1 MAEVS
6 EIEKLQ
12 SKLVGLIISLEKDK
26 LKQLCDL
33 FKISATDIENK
44 TRLTL
49 TTLFIAEIEKQLSVL
64 KQEEIIPYLNDCIEI
79 AEGETATQKEVGIE
93 AEQDRIRE
101 LEASIAAL
109 KIQQEKEL
117 EAARERL
124 ETARKE
130 TGVSA
135 EGSSIEK
142 SSMENLKSILRREF
156 RIVGVLGP
164 QGMKENLSFMSL
176 NRQIEEGLKRGYE
189 EKEVIDGII
198 KCISS
203 SLPLKDYIEAMRES
217 GLETINKILRA
228 HFQEKNASELYASLT
243 NLVQNANEEPQNFL
257 LRALNLREKVIFASK
272 AENAKVK
279 YEPAQCQSMF
289 LHAVETGLISNTLR
303 TRMRT
308 HLQRPDVTDAELINE
323 LNVAVTEESERNLKL
338 GLGQKGKAKVNQV
351 QSTADEKSSVKELVA
366 EIKALKGEMATL
378 REEVKKNKGQGEAQG
393 KNQAGVVKGKRRG
406 CEKCRA
412 EGCGDSCRHC
422 WKCGDGGHLSYNC
435 NKAQGNFPRLLSRD
449 RQ

>member
-12 SKLVGLIISLEKDK
+12 SKLVGLIISLEKGK

-93 AEQDRIRE
+93 AEQARIKE

-142 SSMENLKSILRREF
+142 SSMESLKSILRREF

-412 EGCGDSCRHC
+412 EGCGDSCRHG
-422 WKCGDGGHLSYNC
+422 WKCGDGGASVL
-435 NKAQGNFPRLLSRD
+435 
-449 RQ
+449 

>member
-1 MAEVS
+1 MAETS

-12 SKLVGLIISLEKDK
+12 SRLVGLIVSLERDRF
-26 LKQLCDL
+26 KQLCDI
-33 FKISATDIENK
+33 FKIPEADIENK

-49 TTLFIAEIEKQLSVL
+49 TTLFIEEIEKQLSVL
-64 KQEEIIPYLNDCIEI
+64 KPEEIIPFLNDCIVI
-79 AEGETATQKEVGIE
+79 AGGEAAPQKKVGTG
-93 AEQDRIRE
+93 AEQDRIKE

-117 EAARERL
+117 EAARQRL
-124 ETARKE
+124 ETARNE
-130 TGVSA
+130 TGISA
-135 EGSSIEK
+135 EGFNIEK

-164 QGMKENLSFMSL
+164 QGQKENLSYMSL

-228 HFQEKNASELYASLT
+228 HFQEKNASELYTSLT

-272 AENAKVK
+272 AGNAKVK

-308 HLQRPDVTDAELINE
+308 HLQRSGVTDAELINE
-323 LNVAVTEESERNLKL
+323 LNIAVTVESERNLKL
-338 GLGQKGKAKVNQV
+338 GLGQRGKAKVTQV
-351 QSTADEKSSVKELVA
+351 QSTTEEKSAVQQLVV

-378 REEVKKNKGQGEAQG
+378 REEVKKNKGQGGA
-393 KNQAGVVKGKRRG
+393 
-406 CEKCRA
+406 
-412 EGCGDSCRHC
+412 
-422 WKCGDGGHLSYNC
+422 
-435 NKAQGNFPRLLSRD
+435 
-449 RQ
+449 

>member
-1 MAEVS
+1 M
-6 EIEKLQ
+6 
-12 SKLVGLIISLEKDK
+12 
-26 LKQLCDL
+26 
-33 FKISATDIENK
+33 
-44 TRLTL
+44 
-49 TTLFIAEIEKQLSVL
+49 
-64 KQEEIIPYLNDCIEI
+64 NDCIEI

-93 AEQDRIRE
+93 AEQARIKE

-142 SSMENLKSILRREF
+142 SSMGNLKSILRREF

-189 EKEVIDGII
+189 DKEVIDGII

-338 GLGQKGKAKVNQV
+338 GLDQKGKAKVNQV

>member
-1 MAEVS
+1 MAETS

-12 SKLVGLIISLEKDK
+12 SRLVGLIVSLERDRF
-26 LKQLCDL
+26 KQLCDI
-33 FKISATDIENK
+33 FKIPEADIENK

-49 TTLFIAEIEKQLSVL
+49 TTLFIEEIEKQLSVL
-64 KQEEIIPYLNDCIEI
+64 KPEEIIPFLNDCIVI
-79 AEGETATQKEVGIE
+79 AGGEAAPQKKVGTG
-93 AEQDRIRE
+93 AEQDRIKE

-117 EAARERL
+117 EAARQRL
-124 ETARKE
+124 ETARNE

-135 EGSSIEK
+135 EGFNIEK

-164 QGMKENLSFMSL
+164 QGQKENLSYMSL

-189 EKEVIDGII
+189 EKGVIDGII

-228 HFQEKNASELYASLT
+228 HFQEKNASELYTSLT
-243 NLVQNANEEPQNFL
+243 NLVQNANEEPHNFL

-272 AENAKVK
+272 AGNAKVK

-308 HLQRPDVTDAELINE
+308 HLQRSGVTDAELINE
-323 LNVAVTEESERNLKL
+323 LNIAVTEESERNLKL
-338 GLGQKGKAKVNQV
+338 GLGQRGKAKVTQV
-351 QSTADEKSSVKELVA
+351 QSTTEEKSAVQQLVV

-378 REEVKKNKGQGEAQG
+378 REEVKKNKGQGGAQG
-393 KNQAGVVKGKRRG
+393 KGQDRVVKGKRRG
-406 CEKCRA
+406 CEKCQN
-412 EGCGDSCRHC
+412 EGFADSCRHC
-422 WKCGDGGHLSYNC
+422 WKCGGGGHLSYNC
-435 NKAQGNFPRLLSRD
+435 NKIQGNFPRLLSRD

>member
-1 MAEVS
+1 MQKTGRTET
-6 EIEKLQ
+6 EQEKI
-12 SKLVGLIISLEKDK
+12 K
-26 LKQLCDL
+26 
-33 FKISATDIENK
+33 
-44 TRLTL
+44 
-49 TTLFIAEIEKQLSVL
+49 
-64 KQEEIIPYLNDCIEI
+64 
-79 AEGETATQKEVGIE
+79 
-93 AEQDRIRE
+93 E

-109 KIQQEKEL
+109 KTQQEKEL
-117 EAARERL
+117 QAAKEKLRN
-124 ETARKE
+124 AKNE
-130 TGVSA
+130 TGVST
-135 EGSSIEK
+135 EGSSMER

-156 RIVGVLGP
+156 SFVGILGP
-164 QGMKENLSFMSL
+164 QGQKENLSFMSL

-228 HFQEKNASELYASLT
+228 HFQEKNASELYTSLT
-243 NLVQNANEEPQNFL
+243 NLVQNTNEEPQNFL
-257 LRALNLREKVIFASK
+257 LRALNLREKVTFASK
-272 AENAKVK
+272 AGNSKVK

-308 HLQRPDVTDAELINE
+308 HLQQPNVTDAELINE
-323 LNVAVTEESERNLKL
+323 LNIAVTEESERNLKF
-338 GLGQKGKAKVNQV
+338 GLGPKGKVKVTQV
-351 QSTADEKSSVKELVA
+351 QSNNDEKSAVKELVA

-378 REEVKKNKGQGEAQG
+378 KEEVKKNKEQYGAQG
-393 KNQAGVVKGKRRG
+393 RNHAGVAGRGRRG
-406 CEKCRA
+406 CTKCQT

-422 WKCGDGGHLSYNC
+422 WTCGDGRHLSYNC
-435 NKAQGNFPRLLSRD
+435 NKTQGNFPQLLSRD

>member
-101 LEASIAAL
+101 FEASIAAL

>member
-12 SKLVGLIISLEKDK
+12 SKLVGLIISLEKGK

-93 AEQDRIRE
+93 AEQARIKE

-142 SSMENLKSILRREF
+142 SSMGNLKSILRREF

-189 EKEVIDGII
+189 DKEVIDGII

-338 GLGQKGKAKVNQV
+338 GLDQKGKAKVNQV

>member
-1 MAEVS
+1 MSGPS
-6 EIEKLQ
+6 ESEELQ
-12 SKLVGLIISLEKDK
+12 SKLVGLIVSLGKDK
-26 LKQLCDL
+26 LGEICVL
-33 FKISATDIENK
+33 FKIEAADIENK
-44 TRLTL
+44 TRLGL
-49 TTLFIAEIEKQLSVL
+49 TTIFIAEIEKQISVL
-64 KQEEIIPYLNDCIEI
+64 KPEEIIPFLKDCIVI
-79 AEGETATQKEVGIE
+79 AGGDVASQKKVGTG
-93 AEQDRIRE
+93 AEQERIRE
-101 LEASIAAL
+101 LEASINAL

-124 ETARKE
+124 KAARSE
-130 TGVSA
+130 TGVST
-135 EGSSIEK
+135 EGSSFER
-142 SSMENLKSILRREF
+142 SSMENLKSMLRREF

-164 QGMKENLSFMSL
+164 QGQKENLSFMSL
-176 NRQIEEGLKRGYE
+176 NRQIEEGLKRGYD

-228 HFQEKNASELYASLT
+228 HFQEKNASELYTSLT

-272 AENAKVK
+272 AGNSKVK

-303 TRMRT
+303 TRMRP

-338 GLGQKGKAKVNQV
+338 GLGQRGKAKVAQV
-351 QSTADEKSSVKELVA
+351 QSTTDDKSPVKELVA
-366 EIKALKGEMATL
+366 EVKALKGEMASL
-378 REEVKKNKGQGEAQG
+378 REEVKQNKGQGGAQR
-393 KNQAGVVKGKRRG
+393 KNQDGATRGRRRG
-406 CEKCRA
+406 CEKCQA
-412 EGCGDSCRHC
+412 EGCAESCRHC
-422 WKCGDGGHLSYNC
+422 WKCGDGRHLSYNC
-435 NKAQGNFPRLLSRD
+435 NKTQGNFPRLLSRD